1 MNTEYLLDAI
11 GLLDDDLIQEAEAC
25 SAPKRRSGCRSW
37 MSLAACLAVVVVL
50 GYGLAHI
57 RLDSSKNTAFPSGG
71 APSASA
77 SNGVN
82 TPGAPPQEPAGSN
95 AAGGSNGLTSGSGE
109 PASSDPP
116 LDVEG
121 PCGGYEGDFCA
132 AIMVDGV
139 LYWST
144 GTPVPGEVEESAI
157 RTVTGYTSS
166 LPEMDGQTNFSH
178 DLSAQ
183 YAVTNMGLVVLV
195 DQEWILFD
203 PVPPWEK

>member
-1 MNTEYLLDAI
+1 
-11 GLLDDDLIQEAEAC
+11 
-25 SAPKRRSGCRSW
+25 
-37 MSLAACLAVVVVL
+37 
-50 GYGLAHI
+50 
-57 RLDSSKNTAFPSGG
+57 
-71 APSASA
+71 
-77 SNGVN
+77 
-82 TPGAPPQEPAGSN
+82 
-95 AAGGSNGLTSGSGE
+95 
-109 PASSDPP
+109 
-116 LDVEG
+116 
-121 PCGGYEGDFCA
+121 
-132 AIMVDGV
+132 MVDGV